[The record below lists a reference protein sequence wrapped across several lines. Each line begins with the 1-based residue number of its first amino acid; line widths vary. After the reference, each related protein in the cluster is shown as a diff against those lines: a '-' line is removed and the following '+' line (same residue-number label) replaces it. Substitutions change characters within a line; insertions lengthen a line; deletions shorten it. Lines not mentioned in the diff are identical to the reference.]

1 MEITKDEA
9 EKIELLICGVI
20 IGQLYDEG
28 YTDVIPPQYY
38 EEAQSGGLLPRVNG
52 QGGAGGVAVV
62 TAAVLFAA
70 YKKVGRYG
78 T

>member
-38 EEAQSGGLLPRVNG
+38 EEA
-52 QGGAGGVAVV
+52 
-62 TAAVLFAA
+62 
-70 YKKVGRYG
+70 
-78 T
+78 